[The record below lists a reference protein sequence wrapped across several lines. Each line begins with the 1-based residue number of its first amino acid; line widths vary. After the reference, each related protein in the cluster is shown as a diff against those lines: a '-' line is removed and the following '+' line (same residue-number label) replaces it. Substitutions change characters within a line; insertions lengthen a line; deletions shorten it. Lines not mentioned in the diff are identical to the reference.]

1 MTQQNLDTL
10 MPFYTHNFKVFI
22 KDDIILTKNLI
33 KITPVFQDGK
43 ATLEIHV
50 RDAMIA
56 TLPELLFGL
65 TAINATTDIR
75 LEQLDR
81 NHNVVRNT
89 IFHNC
94 TINSITQSNLDYAKC
109 AVSKWI
115 IKATTN
121 TVTASKF

>member
-10 MPFYTHNFKVFI
+10 MPFYTHRFKVFI

-33 KITPVFQDGK
+33 KITPVFQDGN

-50 RDAMIA
+50 RDAMSVE
-56 TLPELLFGL
+56 LPVLLFGL
-65 TAINATTDIR
+65 TAINATADIR
-75 LEQLDR
+75 LEQLDM
-81 NHNVVRNT
+81 NHNVIRNT

-109 AVSKWI
+109 AVSTWI

-121 TVTASKF
+121 TVTTN